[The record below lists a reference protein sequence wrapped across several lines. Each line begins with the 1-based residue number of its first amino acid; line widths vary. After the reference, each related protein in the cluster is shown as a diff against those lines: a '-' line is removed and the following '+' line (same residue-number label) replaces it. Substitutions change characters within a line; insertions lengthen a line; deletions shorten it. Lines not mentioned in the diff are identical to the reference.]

1 VRKEKREKIRFSE
14 ICWDSLELLD
24 YIRHQV
30 DKLFKTLEKV
40 WHKEFSIVDL
50 REMSMGDFKK
60 TVKQLSKKYPTAK
73 IKAWA
78 FLYEGEED
86 KKPKIWSFNKE

>member
-1 VRKEKREKIRFSE
+1 VRKGKREKIKFTE
-14 ICWDSLELLD
+14 VCWDSLELLD
-24 YIRHQV
+24 CIRHHV
-30 DKLFKTLEKV
+30 DKFFKTLEKV
-40 WHKEFSIVDL
+40 WLKDFSAVDF
-50 REMSMGDFKK
+50 REMSMEDFKK
-60 TVKQLSKKYPTAK
+60 TVKQLSKKYPSAK